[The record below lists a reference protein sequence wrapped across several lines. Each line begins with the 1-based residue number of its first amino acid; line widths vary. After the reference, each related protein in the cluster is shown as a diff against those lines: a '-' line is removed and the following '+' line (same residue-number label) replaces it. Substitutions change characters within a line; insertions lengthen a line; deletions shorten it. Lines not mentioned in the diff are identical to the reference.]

1 MRDGHFLQSS
11 AKHFLDSLKTP
22 PPLTLIQVMKS
33 PRKDISISLVAS
45 GWLILTALVASSAY
59 SIGKQNHLLF
69 FFKLRLSSV
78 SNVSS
83 CLNWPCT
90 ERTGRR
96 LLTLYGC
103 ALPPLGMIPVT
114 GEFGNHCA
122 ASPLCWL
129 PRRTK
134 EMKVP
139 CGTSC
144 PAILISVLP
153 SWGLKV
159 PSLPSRN
166 WAKYT
171 ILPHGLSPPERG
183 HDRGEGDGLQAEEWE
198 GVWEGFGDVPL

>member
-1 MRDGHFLQSS
+1 MGEKSELHEPILSYGTVMFLFRISK
-11 AKHFLDSLKTP
+11 A
-22 PPLTLIQVMKS
+22 LTV
-33 PRKDISISLVAS
+33 
-45 GWLILTALVASSAY
+45 
-59 SIGKQNHLLF
+59 F
-69 FFKLRLSSV
+69 FSTK
-78 SNVSS
+78 VSS

-90 ERTGRR
+90 ERMGRR
-96 LLTLYGC
+96 LLTRYGC
-103 ALPPLGMIPVT
+103 ALPPLGMIWAT

-129 PRRTK
+129 PRRTE

-153 SWGLKV
+153 SWGLKL

-171 ILPHGLSPPERG
+171 TSPCGLSPPERG
-183 HDRGEGDGLQAEEWE
+183 HVRGEGDGLRAEVG
-198 GVWEGFGDVPL
+198 GV